1 MLPTLPIGPWNVNTY
16 TVVYIVAITVGGML
30 AFHRL
35 LQLDQPVERINRG
48 IILTI
53 LGGFA
58 GAFATTHLVTFLH
71 HLLRPD
77 LTESWGGSTVLG
89 AVAGG
94 TIVAVLYIRHYG
106 VPLGQPFDLGGI
118 PIPLSQA
125 IGRLGCFARGC
136 CFGKVTHSWI
146 GMYLYDNSGHYALR
160 YPTQLMSSAI
170 NLSIFVILLVVER
183 NCKKRLLRLPAQV
196 RPATQRIWPFD
207 GFIFLLYVELYSLKR
222 FWIEF
227 LRGDA
232 LPPFLGPFNL
242 VQLICVVVF
251 VVALI
256 VIAWNWLKSPV
267 RSEVV
272 LPGPPSPAN

>member
-1 MLPTLPIGPWNVNTY
+1 MLPTLPIGPWDINTY
-16 TVVYIVAITVGGML
+16 TVAQILAITVGGMV

-35 LQLDQPVERINRG
+35 LQLDQPVDRISRG

-58 GAFATTHLVTFLH
+58 GAFATTHIVTFLH

-94 TIVAVLYIRHYG
+94 AIVAVVYIRHYG

-118 PIPLSQA
+118 SIPLSQA
-125 IGRLGCFARGC
+125 IGRLGCFSRGC

-146 GMYLYDNSGHYALR
+146 GMYLCNSSGQCAFR
-160 YPTQLMSSAI
+160 YPTQLISSAI
-170 NLSIFVILLVVER
+170 NLSIFVLLLVVER
-183 NCKKRLLRLPAQV
+183 YCKKQLLRLPAHA
-196 RPATQRIWPFD
+196 RPASQRIWPFD

-227 LRGDA
+227 IRGDS

-242 VQLICVVVF
+242 VQLICAAVF
-251 VVALI
+251 VVILF
-256 VIAWNWLKSPV
+256 VIAWNWLRSPV
-267 RSEVV
+267 RPGTV
-272 LPGPPSPAN
+272 LPEPPSQAN